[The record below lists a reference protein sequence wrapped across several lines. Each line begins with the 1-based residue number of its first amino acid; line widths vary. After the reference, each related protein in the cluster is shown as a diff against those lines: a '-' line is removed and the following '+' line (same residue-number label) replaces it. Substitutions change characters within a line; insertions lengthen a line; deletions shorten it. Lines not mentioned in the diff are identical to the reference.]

1 MCVETAKWNV
11 IQWDDKSKKIV
22 WQCANCNQIKVTSL
36 TYANVEA
43 ERIVEEILDSK
54 DLLSKARKR

>member
-22 WQCANCNQIKVTSL
+22 WQCANRNQIKVTSL
-36 TYANVEA
+36 TYENVEA
-43 ERIVEEILDSK
+43 DRIVDKILDSK
-54 DLLSKARKR
+54 ALLSKA